1 MNQDAGSLT
10 ISLKA
15 LHLSTFVS
23 HLQETTAMA
32 ENQGWSHQRFLQ
44 YLAEFELEERRQS
57 RIERLRKAS
66 GLPSDKTLA
75 SLDTGVLP
83 ERVKKILPSLCE
95 GHFLGRSENIVAFGL
110 PGRGK
115 THLLCAIGHELVRRD
130 HSVLFIP
137 AYRLVQKLLVAKRDL
152 NLEKALRKLDRFEA
166 VIIDDIGYVQ
176 QDREEMEVLFTFL
189 AERYERGSVLISSN
203 LVFSQWDKIFKDSM
217 TTAAAIDRMVHHC
230 VILELTGQSYRNQEA
245 QKRNA
250 VVTPR
255 VHDDGRGL
263 DLKPEDHMAEAEVDA
278 QK

>member
-1 MNQDAGSLT
+1 MIPESGGLA
-10 ISLKA
+10 ICLKA
-15 LHLSTFVS
+15 LHLSSFAACF
-23 HLQETTAMA
+23 QEMSGTA
-32 ENQGWSHQRFLQ
+32 ESQGWSHQQ
-44 YLAEFELEERRQS
+44 YLQHLAEIELEDRRQD
-57 RIERLRKAS
+57 RIERLLKAS
-66 GLPSDKTLA
+66 GLPRDKTLA
-75 SLDTGVLP
+75 SLDMTVLP
-83 ERVKKILPSLCE
+83 ERVKKMLPSLCE

-115 THLLCAIGHELVRRD
+115 THLLCAIGHELVRRG
-130 HSVLFIP
+130 HQVLFIP

-152 NLEKALRKLDRFEA
+152 ILEKELKKLDRFEA
-166 VIIDDIGYVQ
+166 VILDDIGYVQ

-250 VVTPR
+250 DTQLR
-255 VHDDGRGL
+255 GNGHGRGAEHI
-263 DLKPEDHMAEAEVDA
+263 PEDRLAEAEVRA
-278 QK
+278 QE